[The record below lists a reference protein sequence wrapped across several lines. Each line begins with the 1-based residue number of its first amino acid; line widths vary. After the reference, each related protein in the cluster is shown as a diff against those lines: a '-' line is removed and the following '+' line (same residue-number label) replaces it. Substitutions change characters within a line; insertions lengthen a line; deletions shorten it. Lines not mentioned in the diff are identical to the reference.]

1 MEKVENIQLYSMKT
15 SSFLSKLFNSR
26 LFYMFGIFIVFI
38 GIALENI
45 MRMTTVHLDTTA
57 TETFFTI
64 IPFSILFLLISA
76 FLIVMKRRWA
86 DFPAIALLFLGL
98 ILHRPVFRFD
108 YLRPDY
114 GFMSRIQDVPF
125 NYFFYPA
132 CVFLIV
138 FLVIQIK
145 KNKYRISL
153 K

>member
-1 MEKVENIQLYSMKT
+1 MEKAQNIQLYGMKT
-15 SSFLSKLFNSR
+15 YSLLSKLFNSR
-26 LFYMFGIFIVFI
+26 IFYMFGIFVVFI

-45 MRMTTVHLDTTA
+45 M
-57 TETFFTI
+57 FFTL

-76 FLIVMKRRWA
+76 FLIVTKRRWA
-86 DFPAIALLFLGL
+86 DYSAIALISIGL

-114 GFMSRIQDVPF
+114 GFMTRIADVPF
-125 NYFFYPA
+125 NYFFYLA

-138 FLVIQIK
+138 FLVIQVR

>member
-26 LFYMFGIFIVFI
+26 LFYMFGIFVVFI
-38 GIALENI
+38 GIALENV
-45 MRMTTVHLDTTA
+45 MRVAGAEIDA
-57 TETFFTI
+57 SGAGKFFMV
-64 IPFSILFLLISA
+64 IPISVLLLLISA

-86 DFPAIALLFLGL
+86 DFPAVALLFLGL
-98 ILHRPVFRFD
+98 ILHRPVFSFEKER
-108 YLRPDY
+108 
-114 GFMSRIQDVPF
+114 GFLSRISDLPF
-125 NYFFYPA
+125 NYFFYLA
-132 CVFLIV
+132 CAFLIV